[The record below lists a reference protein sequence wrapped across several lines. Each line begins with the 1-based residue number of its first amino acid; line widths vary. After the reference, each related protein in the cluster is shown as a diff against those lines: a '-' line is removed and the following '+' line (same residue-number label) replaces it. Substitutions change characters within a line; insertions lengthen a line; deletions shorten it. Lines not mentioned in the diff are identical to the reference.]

1 MRQASGSSRGTGSIR
16 TPFRWRKKSK
26 RVLVEID
33 GGDDCRAKARCRA
46 FDKVTQAGGGAP
58 PPRCPGGVA
67 PPPAPRGGLAPR
79 GNRAPRGRQ
88 HARGAPL

>member
-33 GGDDCRAKARCRA
+33 GGDDCREKARCRA
-46 FDKVTQAGGGAP
+46 FDKVTQAGRREP
-58 PPRCPGGVA
+58 PPGAEASVDA
-67 PPPAPRGGLAPR
+67 DEAAGLVLPE
-79 GNRAPRGRQ
+79 
-88 HARGAPL
+88 ARIEAAMGEQL